1 MGCNLINIIFPR
13 SQGKLYESCTI
24 FPSKNN
30 ITYINRNPYMRG
42 SFSYCITHIFTHEHN
57 RFQILL
63 PLYIQFR
70 FLSAFLS
77 WLVCSMTKIF
87 CWSVNMLIKNFYFS
101 DLSGCILVWTLS
113 SGEKLTA
120 KGMWSTLWMP
130 ELHFKVSVSTVD
142 ITSPVLRHTQV
153 ARQRLAFMCAYAMN
167 DCTL

>member
-42 SFSYCITHIFTHEHN
+42 SFSHCITHIFTHEHN

-101 DLSGCILVWTLS
+101 DLSGCISCLNSFFWWKANSQGDV
-113 SGEKLTA
+113 KYF
-120 KGMWSTLWMP
+120 M
-130 ELHFKVSVSTVD
+130 D
-142 ITSPVLRHTQV
+142 
-153 ARQRLAFMCAYAMN
+153 ARASF
-167 DCTL
+167 